1 MKIKILGAHNSE
13 STRTRQTAI
22 LIDDVLALDAGALTS
37 TLSFRAQMKIKAVL
51 LTHGHYDHIRD
62 IPALAMNFFLRNRSF
77 SVYTHRAAGDNLIQ
91 FLSNG
96 DIYPRFHERP
106 EGNPTIRFNILQP
119 LQQISVEGYTVMPVM
134 VNHSIPAMGYQITS
148 NPEHK
153 TIFYTGDTGTSLST
167 IWECVEPRLLIIE
180 VTASNQ
186 WAEYAAKVGHLA
198 PVLLE
203 QELLHFHDIKGYL
216 PEVIAVHLN
225 PLNEKDLTRELAAV
239 AQNLG
244 TRITPAHEGMV
255 INF

>member
-13 STRTRQTAI
+13 STRTKQTAI

-62 IPALAMNFFLRNRSF
+62 VPALAMNFFLRNRSF
-77 SVYTHRAAGDNLIQ
+77 SIYTHRAAGDNLIQ

-96 DIYPRFHERP
+96 DIYPRFHEKP
-106 EGNPTIRFNILQP
+106 EENPTIRMKILEP
-119 LQQISVEGYTVMPVM
+119 LQQVSVECYSVMPVA
-134 VNHSIPAMGYQITS
+134 VNHSIPAMGYQIISTS
-148 NPEHK
+148 EQK
-153 TIFYTGDTGTSLST
+153 TVFYTGDTGTSLSA
-167 IWECVEPRLLIIE
+167 IWQYVKPDLLIIE

-203 QELLHFHDIKGYL
+203 QELLNFREIKGYL

-225 PLNEKDLTRELAAV
+225 PLNEKDLIKELAAV
-239 AQNLG
+239 AQTLG

-255 INF
+255 INL